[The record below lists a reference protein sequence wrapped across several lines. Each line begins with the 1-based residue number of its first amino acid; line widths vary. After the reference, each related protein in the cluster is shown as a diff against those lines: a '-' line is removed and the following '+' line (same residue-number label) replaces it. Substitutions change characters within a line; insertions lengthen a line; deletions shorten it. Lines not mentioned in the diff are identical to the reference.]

1 MNWNNIASP
10 VATRKTDLLEW
21 SFAENTVKKPKDEP
35 VKYIS
40 FDTPPLALVCA
51 MIGAGKPLEEIHTL
65 LSGDWPGHEISQVVE
80 EEHYAQADKIYKYFA
95 YKHTLR
101 RLNGKLISQ
110 WMSEV
115 DELCET
121 TMKIKKS
128 SLKILITL
136 PKFYKENRELETLMR
151 DYVSAPSAEV
161 TSIDEIVT
169 FVKKIERRAAGNT
182 SYDAYYWK
190 TDKNHLVRVTLPIGS
205 AGKPAWEF
213 LSKQG
218 KFRIKSSFT
227 AVCNI
232 IGYDFNIIIPSSD
245 NMEILTV

>member
-10 VATRKTDLLEW
+10 LLEW

-169 FVKKIERRAAGNT
+169 FVRCLLLEN
-182 SYDAYYWK
+182 
-190 TDKNHLVRVTLPIGS
+190 
-205 AGKPAWEF
+205 
-213 LSKQG
+213 
-218 KFRIKSSFT
+218 
-227 AVCNI
+227 
-232 IGYDFNIIIPSSD
+232 
-245 NMEILTV
+245 